1 MSGGYRTV
9 ILYKH
14 EGHAFFVYGFAK
26 NVQANISPKELKAF
40 KALAKMY
47 AEWSATKV
55 NAAVAAGELIE
66 VEGDEDD
73 A

>member
-1 MSGGYRTV
+1 M
-9 ILYKH
+9 
-14 EGHAFFVYGFAK
+14 YGFAK
-26 NVQANISPKELKAF
+26 NEQANISPKELKAF
-40 KALAKMY
+40 KALAKVY